1 MRLNKMKESKRQ
13 IKMAQ
18 LFERERKTEK
28 KTKRKGERVGE
39 LYLKGLF

>member
-18 LFERERKTEK
+18 LFERERKAEK
-28 KTKRKGERVGE
+28 KTKKKGERVGE